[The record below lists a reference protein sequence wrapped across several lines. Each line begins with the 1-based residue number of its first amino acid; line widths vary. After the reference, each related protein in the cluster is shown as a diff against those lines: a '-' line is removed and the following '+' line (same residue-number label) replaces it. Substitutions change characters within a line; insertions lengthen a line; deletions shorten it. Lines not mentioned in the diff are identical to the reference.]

1 MSEEYED
8 FPPGDEDAED
18 FRNFDPSRY
27 TRRRNQSSDVGNSAE
42 QSGSSDFDNF
52 DPSKYIRKRR
62 TSYAPDAN
70 DEAEGGRRGRRAGRS
85 SAYASYEEPQRE
97 RAGGMGALAATLLGL
112 FSSGELFTTPAWR
125 TIRPFVTLIGC
136 AILIGIGAI
145 CAVGF
150 WLAQSLGAR

>member
-1 MSEEYED
+1 MSDEYED
-8 FPPGDEDAED
+8 LPPGDEDAED

-27 TRRRNQSSDVGNSAE
+27 TRRNQSSDSIGNDE
-42 QSGSSDFDNF
+42 QSGTSDFDNF
-52 DPSKYIRKRR
+52 DPSQYIRKRR
-62 TSYAPDAN
+62 TSYAPDASAA
-70 DEAEGGRRGRRAGRS
+70 AESGRRGGRS
-85 SAYASYEEPQRE
+85 RRSAAYSAYEEPQRE
-97 RAGGMGALAATLLGL
+97 RAGGMGALGATLLGL

-136 AILIGIGAI
+136 ALLIGVGAI

>member
-27 TRRRNQSSDVGNSAE
+27 TRRRSRSDDSADSMGSGE

-70 DEAEGGRRGRRAGRS
+70 AEAEDGRRGGRAGRS
-85 SAYASYEEPQRE
+85 GYEEPQRE

-112 FSSGELFTTPAWR
+112 FSSGEMFTTPAWR
-125 TIRPFVTLIGC
+125 TIRPFVTVIGC
-136 AILIGIGAI
+136 AILIGVGAI